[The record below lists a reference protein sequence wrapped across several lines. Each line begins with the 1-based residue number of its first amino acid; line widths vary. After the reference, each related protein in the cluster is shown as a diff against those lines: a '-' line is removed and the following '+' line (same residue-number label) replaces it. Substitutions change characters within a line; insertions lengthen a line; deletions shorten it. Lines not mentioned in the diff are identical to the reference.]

1 MLSRRCRAFAAF
13 RALIGFGALALALAA
28 PQVLVLC
35 TAEDGHVTVERA
47 HAGDLCFAE
56 AVRHA
61 AAPGE
66 GAGEHLSPRCD
77 DTVVDVQLAR
87 TSAPNERLA
96 PLVSAV
102 ALPGALSPL
111 PFPRPVE
118 VSPTRGARSFRSV
131 VLQL

>member
-13 RALIGFGALALALAA
+13 RALIGFGSLALALAA

-61 AAPGE
+61 AAVEGDGE
-66 GAGEHLSPRCD
+66 RVSAPCD

-96 PLVSAV
+96 PPVSAA
-102 ALPGALSPL
+102 ALPGALAPL

-118 VSPTRGARSFRSV
+118 LSPTRGARSLRTV